1 MKNRKYWLLQLFA
14 EGGEGAAEGAGAE
27 AEGIDAAREPAE
39 AAQAEAGMQERIQ
52 LLEQQLREALGQQ
65 KQDTA
70 PREADPE
77 LVRRH
82 WAGVDRI
89 YDRLNREA
97 EQLKE
102 LFPEFD
108 LRSQLADARFVRM
121 LRAGVDFRTAYQAL
135 HSEQILP
142 AAMEYAARATE
153 QRLASALRAGWNRP
167 GENGLHTGA
176 AVHLGSEVAKMSR
189 QDYDRI
195 CRRVER
201 GERVSF
207 G

>member
-1 MKNRKYWLLQLFA
+1 MKNREFWPLQLFA
-14 EGGEGAAEGAGAE
+14 EGGEGAAEGSGTE
-27 AEGIDAAREPAE
+27 AEGTG
-39 AAQAEAGMQERIQ
+39 AAQVPEEAVQPEAGMLERIQ
-52 LLEQQLREALGQQ
+52 QLEQQLSALQEQQ
-65 KQDTA
+65 KPA

-77 LVRRH
+77 LVHRH
-82 WAGVDRI
+82 WRGVNRI
-89 YDRLNREA
+89 YDGLSRQA
-97 EQLKE
+97 EQVKA

-108 LRSQLADARFVRM
+108 LRSQLGDARFARM
-121 LRAGVDFRTAYQAL
+121 LRAGVDMGTAYQVL
-135 HSEQILP
+135 HSGEILP

-153 QRLASALRAGWNRP
+153 QRLASAMRAGLDRP
-167 GENGLHTGA
+167 MENGLHAGA
-176 AVHLGSEVAKMSR
+176 AVRLGSEVASMSR